1 MNIFFLKII
10 QNEYYH
16 VQVQN
21 DKRILE
27 IENELN
33 EKKSRLESYEKVE
46 NEMDLI
52 IRQVAESSTFKLEN
66 KFIDM
71 IEYFL
76 KLIILIKRRNG
87 KYKRD

>member
-1 MNIFFLKII
+1 MFFLYLMIISYCKKMKII

-21 DKRILE
+21 DRRILE
-27 IENELN
+27 IENELA

-52 IRQVAESSTFKLEN
+52 IRQVAESSK
-66 KFIDM
+66 K
-71 IEYFL
+71 
-76 KLIILIKRRNG
+76 K
-87 KYKRD
+87 

>member
-1 MNIFFLKII
+1 MNIESKIKII

-16 VQVQN
+16 VQAQN
-21 DKRILE
+21 DKRVLE

-52 IRQVAESSTFKLEN
+52 IRQVAESSNSE
-66 KFIDM
+66 
-71 IEYFL
+71 E
-76 KLIILIKRRNG
+76 
-87 KYKRD
+87 

>member
-66 KFIDM
+66 
-71 IEYFL
+71 
-76 KLIILIKRRNG
+76 
-87 KYKRD
+87 

>member
-1 MNIFFLKII
+1 MNIESKIKII

-21 DKRILE
+21 DKRVLE

-52 IRQVAESSTFKLEN
+52 IRQVAESSNSE
-66 KFIDM
+66 
-71 IEYFL
+71 E
-76 KLIILIKRRNG
+76 
-87 KYKRD
+87 